1 MMANSVPTRPIQKSP
16 ILKKSLVTREF
27 FDPKNKK
34 HRESFKKFLTTG
46 GWGDIHFFPELPFVT
61 VPETVMRKFC
71 LFNLEKNK

>member
-1 MMANSVPTRPIQKSP
+1 MANSVLADTKQKSS
-16 ILKKSLVTREF
+16 ILKKAHTPREF

-46 GWGDIHFFPELPFVT
+46 GWGDIHFFAELPYVT